1 MRNSLKERIR
11 HLIPSLPEKD
21 MKLFNTF
28 LEERD
33 YQSMLDIVDSNLY
46 KEKRSKNP
54 SEKYMSSLVELSAEI
69 TDYMSYTDD
78 VILYKHSY

>member
-28 LEERD
+28 LKERD

-46 KEKRSKNP
+46 KERRSKNP
-54 SEKYMSSLVELSAEI
+54 SKEYMSSLTELSAEI

-78 VILYKHSY
+78 VIYKLGY